1 MQTTVEPSSRS
12 VPWQQRLAK
21 LSACSESLDWC
32 KDFPTPEAAWEAC
45 TEPRWMA
52 WILGRPSWGCRVHGS
67 PEHKQL
73 ALLSCLFARTVLHL
87 VPATPRAQL
96 DQILGQVEGWAWGHL
111 PLTRADL
118 LALRQ
123 RAWEIRRLLWRAAAD
138 AYADADAAAY
148 AAAYAAVAACA
159 VAACAAAYAAVDA
172 DAAADAAADAT
183 AADAYWAAR
192 AAARQRH
199 NVDLAALIRS
209 AVPCPVI

>member
-52 WILGRPSWGCRVHGS
+52 WILGRPSWGRAHGS

-73 ALLSCLFARTVLHL
+73 TLLSCLFARTVLHL
-87 VPATPRAQL
+87 VPDPRRGQL
-96 DQILGQVEGWAWGHL
+96 DTILDTLEGWAWGHL
-111 PLTRADL
+111 SLSQTDL

-123 RAWEIRRLLWRAAAD
+123 RAWEIRRPLWP
-138 AYADADAAAY
+138 ADAAYAY
-148 AAAYAAVAACA
+148 AAAADVAAD
-159 VAACAAAYAAVDA
+159 AAYAYA
-172 DAAADAAADAT
+172 AAADAAA
-183 AADAYWAAR
+183 AAAYWAAR